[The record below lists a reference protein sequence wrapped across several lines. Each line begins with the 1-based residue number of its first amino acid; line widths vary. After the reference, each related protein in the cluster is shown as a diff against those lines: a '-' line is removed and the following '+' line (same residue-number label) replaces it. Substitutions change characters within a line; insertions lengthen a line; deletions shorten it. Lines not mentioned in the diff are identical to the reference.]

1 MVSCFM
7 LVFGVAVG
15 TSLYSQNAVLD
26 ELKDEEMR
34 FQSQLEDELY
44 KNIQLKNQQEYY
56 ISDAYIEKVARE
68 RLGYVMSDEIVF
80 KNREQ

>member
-1 MVSCFM
+1 M